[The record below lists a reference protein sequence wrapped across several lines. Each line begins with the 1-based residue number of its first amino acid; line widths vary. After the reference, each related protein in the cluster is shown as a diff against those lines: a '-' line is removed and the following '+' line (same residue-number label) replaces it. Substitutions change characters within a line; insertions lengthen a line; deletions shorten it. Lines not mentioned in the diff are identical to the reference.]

1 MNVTM
6 ALASSFRLLH
16 APPQLAKSPLFG
28 GVGFLVRPPQLA
40 TSLLLG
46 GVAFLLCVNI
56 VYTLFPGPF
65 SNGAQHL
72 ALRSFDVHPAQT

>member
-1 MNVTM
+1 MM

-16 APPQLAKSPLFG
+16 VPPQPAKSLLF
-28 GVGFLVRPPQLA
+28 
-40 TSLLLG
+40 G
-46 GVAFLLCVNI
+46 GVAFLVCVNL